1 MIADFSHSP
10 KRTMTERPR
19 LSRAIG
25 SRKMRIPGTIST
37 WGADALIGV
46 AYGALGFLG
55 IMLLLIGGGLIL
67 VHWL

>member
-1 MIADFSHSP
+1 
-10 KRTMTERPR
+10 
-19 LSRAIG
+19 
-25 SRKMRIPGTIST
+25 MRIPAITST

-55 IMLLLIGGGLIL
+55 IALLLIGGGEVL